1 MVPLLPLH
9 SIVHFPWESK
19 EGSNVL
25 SLETAPTE
33 SPGLQKARAL
43 GQLSVSQETKEKS
56 QIRSEQSLSHVRL
69 FATP

>member
-33 SPGLQKARAL
+33 SPGLQKACAL
-43 GQLSVSQETKEKS
+43 GQLSVSQENKEKS